1 MKQNI
6 KHKQRALITVVGK
19 DGVKIVA
26 EVAQLL
32 VTNNVSVLEINQSTM
47 AGFFYMIILADL
59 EKSNL
64 TIGELS
70 DKLKKLGEKIG
81 QEITV
86 QDEKIIQA
94 MHRI

>member
-1 MKQNI
+1 MER
-6 KHKQRALITVVGK
+6 KQRALITVIGK
-19 DGVKIVA
+19 DEVGIVA
-26 EVAQLL
+26 AVASLL
-32 VTNNVSVLEINQSTM
+32 AANKVNILEINQSIM
-47 AGFFYMIILADL
+47 AGFFYMIMLVDL

-64 TIGELS
+64 TLSELS
-70 DKLKKLGEKIG
+70 DKLKKLGKKIG